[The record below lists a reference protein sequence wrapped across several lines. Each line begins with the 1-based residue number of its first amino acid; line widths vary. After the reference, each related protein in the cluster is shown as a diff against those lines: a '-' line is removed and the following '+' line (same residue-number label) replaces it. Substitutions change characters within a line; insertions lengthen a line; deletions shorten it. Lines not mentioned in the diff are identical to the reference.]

1 MSAVLKI
8 SVFAIFLL
16 LAFSNNSYASLESYT
31 YPYEI
36 SYMDWQLLSYST
48 LCHNT
53 ITPADPFIL
62 DRLEYDRKLRKIKV
76 YLTGSVTDA
85 TDDNFN
91 KALGNIVKLLTERF
105 PKFDRAQDLI
115 VYYDL
120 SPANGGQEI
129 TRWTY
134 QDGQCVKEGDKPS
147 LFSNSY

>member
-8 SVFAIFLL
+8 FIPVIFLL
-16 LAFSNNSYASLESYT
+16 LAFSNNSYASLEGYT

-36 SYMDWQLLSYST
+36 SYIDWQLLSYST
-48 LCHNT
+48 ICHNT
-53 ITPADPFIL
+53 KTPADPFVL

-76 YLTGSVTDA
+76 YLTGSAADA
-85 TDDNFN
+85 TDENFN
-91 KALGNIVKLLTERF
+91 KALGNIVKVLIERF
-105 PKFDRAQDLI
+105 PKFDRLQDLV

-120 SPANGGQEI
+120 SPADGGQEG

-147 LFSNSY
+147 LFTNSY